1 MLVEIKV
8 PPLAESIADATLLD
22 WQKKSGEFVKRG
34 DNLVDLETDKVTLEV
49 AAQDD
54 GILKEIVRQS
64 GETVVAGD
72 ILAVIET
79 DAAAPAKDDSAETL
93 LPEVSTQSTQST
105 QFAQPAQSTQSAAAA
120 PQPSPG
126 PAVRK
131 IAAEQGLNVSDIRGT
146 GREGRVTKADVKSY
160 LKEVKPDTPPAQTKK
175 TAPVLVAEQNQ
186 PVASKLA
193 SERAERRVP
202 MTRLRQRAA
211 ERLLSAQH
219 DNAILT
225 TFNEVNLH
233 AVKQLR
239 AKLQPQF
246 EKKYGYRLG
255 FMPFFVRAAINALRE
270 FPLINASIENQQIV
284 YHDYYDIGIAVSAP
298 RGLVVPVIRD
308 ADQLSFAGIEGAIRD
323 LGDKARN
330 SALTL
335 EDLTGGTFTVT
346 NGGTFGSM
354 LSTPII
360 NPPQSAILGMHAISD
375 RPVAEHGQIV
385 IRPVMYVALSY
396 DHRIIDGREA
406 VSFLVSIKKQLEDPA
421 LIFIGE
427 I

>member
-54 GILKEIVRQS
+54 GILKEIVRQT

-72 ILAVIET
+72 ILAVIDT
-79 DAAAPAKDDSAETL
+79 DAAAPAKDVSEEVT
-93 LPEVSTQSTQST
+93 LPEAS
-105 QFAQPAQSTQSAAAA
+105 AQSVQSVQSVTAA
-120 PQPSPG
+120 PQPAPG

-131 IAAEQGLNVSDIRGT
+131 IIAEQDLNVSDIRGT
-146 GREGRVTKADVKSY
+146 GREGRVTKADVKNH
-160 LKEVKPDTPPAQTKK
+160 LKEVKPSTSPSQTKK
-175 TAPVLVAEQNQ
+175 ATPPVLVAEQKRPAASQ
-186 PVASKLA
+186 PQIKQA
-193 SERAERRVP
+193 ERAERRVP

-255 FMPFFVRAAINALRE
+255 YMPFFVRAAINALQE
-270 FPLINASIENQQIV
+270 FPLINASIEDQQMV

-335 EDLTGGTFTVT
+335 DDLTGGTFTIT

-360 NPPQSAILGMHAISD
+360 NPPQSAILGMHAIAD
-375 RPVAEHGQIV
+375 RPVVEHGQIV